1 MLQGVNALA
10 NIYVYVEVRVSVLR
24 ILIRET
30 IRKLGKKWV
39 VYPKKGGKR
48 LGTHD
53 TEAAAK
59 RQLSAIEIS
68 KSKKKGS

>member
-1 MLQGVNALA
+1 MNARNA
-10 NIYVYVEVRVSVLR
+10 MEILR
-24 ILIRET
+24 LLIQET
-30 IRKLGKKWV
+30 IRKIGNKWA

-59 RQLSAIEIS
+59 RQLAAIEIS
-68 KSKKKGS
+68 KSGKRRS